1 MWSRL
6 VTFGIYDPTAWQYE
20 LWVFTVKW
28 MTLSIWPRQDPI
40 ICCRNPTC
48 QDEIFSYKYS
58 IIPAR
63 WGVFHLYKH
72 AILFYINTPPYNQ
85 VYQQGWIKIS
95 NPLPFRYHIIRHIP
109 WALYFT
115 SLLVQGREMPLNGLK
130 DFGIPGEGVIKE
142 QINSTMSTCKALE

>member
-1 MWSRL
+1 MPRVNLNVIPASHIW
-6 VTFGIYDPTAWQYE
+6 IYDPTAWQYE

-28 MTLSIWPRQDPI
+28 TTLSIWPRQDPI

-72 AILFYINTPPYNQ
+72 AILFYNINTPPYNQ

-95 NPLPFRYHIIRHIP
+95 NPLPFRYHIIRHICKLYSFKLFRFIP
-109 WALYFT
+109 FMILWA
-115 SLLVQGREMPLNGLK
+115 
-130 DFGIPGEGVIKE
+130 
-142 QINSTMSTCKALE
+142 ALTFKT